1 MENFICTDTDLLNLD
16 SGTHELPLLIK
27 IEKGK
32 TIGYVFITK
41 ISTMFYKA
49 LRSNKVTQSGSV
61 SLRCSNSRTVCT

>member
-1 MENFICTDTDLLNLD
+1 MENFICTDTDLLNLV

-32 TIGYVFITK
+32 TTGYVFITK

-61 SLRCSNSRTVCT
+61 SLR